1 MKKVIPFE
9 KELEFS
15 SMVSDITSISLDHSL
30 KFIDRSEISGSF
42 DISGTYKMTEAST
55 LEEQFSFNVPFEIS
69 LTERF
74 DLDQANISIDDFHY
88 EIVNEDILK
97 CNIDVLIEGIEEVEI
112 EDVVEQLDEEI
123 DQEEDLVQEEKVEI
137 EQLEEVEFPI
147 EEELVRE
154 CDGDKIE
161 DKEKEIPMKEQKEI
175 IDEENVEKTE
185 EQTKENNNHISSL
198 FESFA
203 SSEETFT
210 TYSVYIMRQ
219 DDSLDQIMDKYK
231 VTKEQLSDYNDLSSI
246 EIGSKI
252 IIPTSKDE

>member
-1 MKKVIPFE
+1 MKAEEITMKKIIPFE
-9 KELEFS
+9 KELEFN
-15 SMVSDITSISLDHSL
+15 SMIYDITSISLDHSL
-30 KFIDRSEISGSF
+30 KFIDSSDISGSF

-55 LEEQFSFNVPFEIS
+55 LEEEFTFNVPFEIS

-74 DLDQANISIDDFHY
+74 DLEHVNVSIDDFFY

-97 CNIDVLIEGIEEVEI
+97 CKIDVLIEGIEEIQVEEL
-112 EDVVEQLDEEI
+112 EDDLEKET
-123 DQEEDLVQEEKVEI
+123 QEEGVEL
-137 EQLEEVEFPI
+137 LEENHII

-161 DKEKEIPMKEQKEI
+161 DKEMEIPMKEEK
-175 IDEENVEKTE
+175 EENVKIEEEKT
-185 EQTKENNNHISSL
+185 NNISSL

-210 TYSVYIMRQ
+210 TYSIYIMRQ
-219 DDSLDQIMDKYK
+219 DDSLEKIMDKYQ